1 MQKFYL
7 RKLRT
12 EIFEK
17 YHKIKKIVHM
27 NFDVNEKK
35 KANFVRQLTKGS
47 GSERYIVTLKFID
60 WLVAIRGPTEL

>member
-35 KANFVRQLTKGS
+35 KQILLDNSQKEAVQNV
-47 GSERYIVTLKFID
+47 I
-60 WLVAIRGPTEL
+60 